1 MNRIY
6 NFSGFLNH
14 LNEIRFSDHWIER
27 TTSSGSSE
35 DKKESRII
43 PYDKNSTDSG
53 YVIEGLLTKN
63 GESISMMDFLK
74 RSNLT
79 EVDTYN
85 LVTYALKAITRS
97 RTIADRLS

>member
-14 LNEIRFSDHWIER
+14 LNEIRFSDHWIGR

-63 GESISMMDFLK
+63 GEYIYMMDFLK
-74 RSNLT
+74 RYNLT
-79 EVDTYN
+79 EEQIN
-85 LVTYALKAITRS
+85 ELWEKALA
-97 RTIADRLS
+97 L